1 MTTTLPTLITRLP
14 ESFAR
19 SKISMFAPPRLA
31 THESSFRQTLAKAG
45 LSEKNNFK
53 AKNSDTKPDFRART
67 AIDDGRESTI
77 HEVDRQDSAARIDS
91 KDTHPAERNQSGI
104 EEQGE
109 NNSERAAGTTSAET
123 APNPAQGNQDEAQN
137 QPSNANVTQVGT
149 PVRVLP
155 SELSLIQSFVAGQLS
170 TEPTPT
176 TNTVSGNTGPLDPGI
191 IMMPDH
197 TESGGGTG
205 PGVKPIMTDIQDIR
219 TFQNQ
224 VVADEKPDIATQGQL
239 LNNLSTSSEPAR
251 IETQVERAVI
261 EQTTRLR
268 SMATTPV
275 TTIQSGQESG
285 ERVQNTDGPGRG
297 ISSAPANNPISDLA
311 GKQHDPGR
319 QSQENSDRSESQ
331 PRTNP
336 AQSRAQQVDAAVRL
350 ENATGQPANLAAATQ
365 ASLNKVATMTVD
377 AGGQTNNQGIEG
389 SPSLTNRLEGPEGS
403 RMMSRVMRS
412 LTTMMNQRGG
422 VMNIRLDPPE
432 LGELR
437 IQMVLGRGS
446 VSATFE
452 ATNEQTQAML
462 NKNLSALRTALESQG
477 LTVERL
483 HVQVNQGSG
492 AQTQAEDATDD
503 QSRHGGSGQ
512 GENQQSD
519 RQDGDSGDHLRGKS
533 EFSSLLDGLENFS
546 LEQLSGTT
554 VQGDK
559 AA

>member
-1 MTTTLPTLITRLP
+1 
-14 ESFAR
+14 
-19 SKISMFAPPRLA
+19 
-31 THESSFRQTLAKAG
+31 
-45 LSEKNNFK
+45 
-53 AKNSDTKPDFRART
+53 
-67 AIDDGRESTI
+67 
-77 HEVDRQDSAARIDS
+77 
-91 KDTHPAERNQSGI
+91 
-104 EEQGE
+104 
-109 NNSERAAGTTSAET
+109 
-123 APNPAQGNQDEAQN
+123 
-137 QPSNANVTQVGT
+137 
-149 PVRVLP
+149 
-155 SELSLIQSFVAGQLS
+155 
-170 TEPTPT
+170 
-176 TNTVSGNTGPLDPGI
+176 
-191 IMMPDH
+191 
-197 TESGGGTG
+197 
-205 PGVKPIMTDIQDIR
+205 
-219 TFQNQ
+219 
-224 VVADEKPDIATQGQL
+224 
-239 LNNLSTSSEPAR
+239 
-251 IETQVERAVI
+251 
-261 EQTTRLR
+261 
-268 SMATTPV
+268 
-275 TTIQSGQESG
+275 
-285 ERVQNTDGPGRG
+285 
-297 ISSAPANNPISDLA
+297 
-311 GKQHDPGR
+311 
-319 QSQENSDRSESQ
+319 
-331 PRTNP
+331 
-336 AQSRAQQVDAAVRL
+336 
-350 ENATGQPANLAAATQ
+350 
-365 ASLNKVATMTVD
+365 
-377 AGGQTNNQGIEG
+377 
-389 SPSLTNRLEGPEGS
+389 
-403 RMMSRVMRS
+403 MMSRVMRS